1 MLLQEVLNRTT
12 SFFREKGID
21 SARLD
26 AELLLAGALGLR
38 RIDLYLKFDQ
48 PLAEPE
54 LEKCRAFVR
63 RRSSGEPVAYILGSK
78 SFFGLD
84 FSVDKRVLIPRPET
98 ELLVE
103 KALEW
108 ANKIASGDSP
118 LWIADFGTGSG
129 CILSAMLVNLPKA
142 QGVAVDK
149 SADALELATGNFLK
163 LGVLDR
169 VKTINKPVQELLH
182 QDKLEID
189 GFDIVLANP
198 PYISHTDNKIEENVK
213 KFEPHLALFSEGD
226 GLQQPL
232 EWLKVAFTVLKTKGF
247 LGMELDPAQVNR
259 IQQELLD
266 SKMFTNIEIIKDLS
280 GFERHIT
287 ATKH

>member
-38 RIDLYLKFDQ
+38 RIDIYLKFDQ

-54 LEKCRAFVR
+54 LERCRAFVR

-78 SFFGLD
+78 SFFDLE
-84 FSVDKRVLIPRPET
+84 FYVDKRVLIPRPET

-103 KALEW
+103 KALDW
-108 ANKIASGDSP
+108 TSKIAIGDRTF
-118 LWIADFGTGSG
+118 WIADFGTGSG
-129 CILSAMLVNLPKA
+129 CILSAMLVNLPQA
-142 QGVAVDK
+142 QGVAVEK
-149 SADALELATGNFLK
+149 SADALEVATGNFLK

-169 VKTINKPVQELLH
+169 VKTINLPVQELLH
-182 QDKLEID
+182 YDELVID
-189 GFDIVLANP
+189 GFDIILANP
-198 PYISHTDNKIEENVK
+198 PYISHTDSKIEENVK
-213 KFEPHLALFSEGD
+213 KFEPHLALFSGDD

-232 EWLKVAFTVLKTKGF
+232 EWLKVAIIKLKAKGF
-247 LGMELDPAQVNR
+247 LGMELDPAQIKRV
-259 IQQELLD
+259 QKELLE
-266 SKMFTNIEIIKDLS
+266 SKLFTNIEIIKDLS
-280 GFERHIT
+280 GLERHIT
-287 ATKH
+287 AIKH